1 LRSRDRYAI
10 ISQVIKTRR
19 LIAIVCIAV
28 ILVTGVMPGGASLLC
43 GILAPLDPLFG
54 TVLSAPLPRVAD
66 AGIPSAPILPTLASR
81 APPLA

>member
-1 LRSRDRYAI
+1 LRSRDLSAI

-28 ILVTGVMPGGASLLC
+28 IIVTGVMPVATALIHGVLV
-43 GILAPLDPLFG
+43 PLGPLFG
-54 TVLSAPLPRVAD
+54 RILSAPVRCVAD
-66 AGIPSAPILPTLASR
+66 AEIPSAPILPTLASR